1 MEIVNKEDLARLE
14 KSSVKDAF
22 HRNINGSLSKN
33 DLTNTKQILR
43 IMLKPY
49 GDVLRY
55 NEFSQQIEIVSAQTF
70 QIGSFK
76 IPIGA
81 LNDDFIS
88 ALVSYADSQFTYQIK
103 PDLAFAAIKDLAH
116 AYSYNPLTD
125 YLDFA
130 FKDWDQKEHINGFM
144 HKYLGVE
151 QTDFNVRMF
160 TLWLVEAVTKAYQPD
175 SQADYV
181 LLLQGGQGVGKT
193 TFFKTLAVNAE
204 WYTDS
209 FNDFKN
215 KDNFATMLGAWI
227 VNDDE
232 MTATKNSKISET
244 KKFITQTT
252 LQFREPYERTPRT
265 FTKNFVIGMTTNEPT
280 PLKDRTGSRRYLV
293 LKPNRNKRTKD
304 ITNPYKKT
312 ELQNEIKQLWGEAAN
327 LYRNGYQ
334 CFLSLEEEKQLAS
347 IQTDFT
353 STDDIS
359 ETLEDK
365 LSGSKSGKHYSIRQL
380 LDMVLEDLNQTYF
393 RSKERTSIRNEIA
406 MIMESKE
413 DWHSANTGN
422 DHGYTKTSD

>member
-1 MEIVNKEDLARLE
+1 MELADKELL
-14 KSSVKDAF
+14 KLKVSSAKDTF
-22 HRNINGSLSKN
+22 HRNMNGSLSKN
-33 DLTNTKQILR
+33 DLTNTEQILM
-43 IMLKPY
+43 IMLNHY
-49 GDVLRY
+49 GNVLRY
-55 NEFSQQIEIVSAQTF
+55 NEFSQQIEIVSNQDF
-70 QIGSFK
+70 IIGAFK
-76 IPIGA
+76 IQAGR

-88 ALVSYADSQFTYQIK
+88 ALVSYADSQFIYQIRN
-103 PDLAFAAIKDLAH
+103 DLAYQAINGLAH
-116 AYSYNPLTD
+116 AHSYNPLTD
-125 YLDFA
+125 YLDSA
-130 FKDWDQKEHINGFM
+130 FKDWDQKQHINGFM
-144 HKYLGVE
+144 HKYLGVK

-160 TLWLVEAVTKAYQPD
+160 ALWLVEAVTKAYRPT

-193 TFFKTLAVNAE
+193 TFFKALAVNPE

-209 FNDFKN
+209 FNDFKS

-232 MTATKNSKISET
+232 MTASKNSKMSET
-244 KKFITQTT
+244 KKFITQTI
-252 LQFREPYERTPRT
+252 LQFRAPYERTPRT

-293 LKPNRNKRTKD
+293 LKPDRNKRTED
-304 ITNPYKKT
+304 ITNPYKKI
-312 ELQNEIKQLWGEAAN
+312 ELQDEIKQLWGEAVN
-327 LYRNGYQ
+327 LYRNRYQ
-334 CFLSLEEEKQLAS
+334 CFLSSKEEKQLIS

-365 LSGSKSGKHYSIRQL
+365 LSGTRPGKHYSIRQL
-380 LDMVLEDLNQTYF
+380 LDIVLEDLNQPYL
-393 RSKERTSIRNEIA
+393 RNKERTTIRNEIN

-422 DHGYTKTSD
+422 DHGYTKIND

>member
-1 MEIVNKEDLARLE
+1 MELVNKEELARLE

-22 HRNINGSLSKN
+22 HRNINGLLSKN

-49 GDVLRY
+49 GDILRY
-55 NEFSQQIEIVSAQTF
+55 NEFSQRIEMVSAQTF

-76 IPIGA
+76 IPTGP

-88 ALVSYADSQFTYQIK
+88 SLVSYADSQFTYQIK
-103 PDLAFAAIKDLAH
+103 TDLAFAAIKDLAH

-125 YLDFA
+125 YLDSA
-130 FKDWDQKEHINGFM
+130 FKEWDQKQHINGFM

-215 KDNFATMLGAWI
+215 KDNFATMLGSWI

-252 LQFREPYERTPRT
+252 LQFRAPYERTPRT

-293 LKPNRNKRTKD
+293 LKPDKNKRTKD

-380 LDMVLEDLNQTYF
+380 LDMALEDLNQPYI
-393 RSKERTSIRNEIA
+393 RNKERTAIRNEIA

-413 DWHSANTGN
+413 DWHSSNTGN
-422 DHGYTKTSD
+422 DHGYTKISD